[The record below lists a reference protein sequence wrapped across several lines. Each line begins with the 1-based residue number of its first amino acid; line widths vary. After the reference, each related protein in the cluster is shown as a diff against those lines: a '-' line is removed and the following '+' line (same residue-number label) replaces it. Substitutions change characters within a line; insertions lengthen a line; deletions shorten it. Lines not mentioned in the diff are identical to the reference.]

1 MKKFIITSLTA
12 ALLLAAGQ
20 AFAVVNVAPSD
31 DASHELEIVIP
42 QVLMIRIVADGN
54 SAVVFDYGAEFDQY
68 FDLLEG
74 GSSGDLAPTQPSFDD
89 ISVFANYDA
98 WTVSVAANGDA
109 LVSDR
114 VSVHPSAGSGFL
126 NGTSFA
132 LDGSTIATGAQTQG
146 WRSLGISGSD
156 YRLFVDG
163 TEVPGQYS
171 ATITYSITT
180 P

>member
-1 MKKFIITSLTA
+1 MKKFLVSSIIG
-12 ALLLAAGQ
+12 ALLLTAGQ
-20 AFAVVNVAPSD
+20 AFAVVAVPSD

-42 QVLMIRIVADGN
+42 EVLMIRIDASGD
-54 SAVVFDYGAEFDQY
+54 SAVVFDYGNDFDQY
-68 FDLLEG
+68 FELLED
-74 GSSGDLAPTQPSFDD
+74 GSSGSLAPTQQSFEN

-114 VSVHPSAGSGFL
+114 VSVHPSAGSAFL
-126 NGTSFA
+126 NGITSFG
-132 LDGSTIATGAQTQG
+132 LDGSTIAQGQQTQG
-146 WRSLGISGSD
+146 WRPLGISGSD

-163 TEVPGQYS
+163 TETPGQYT
-171 ATITYSITT
+171 ATITYSITA